1 MREQRARGPGGPSM
15 SQAIT
20 ELGTPER
27 LDTKERRGFLGE
39 TVAIAFVTGLIYVMA
54 GAYQQGFQDAF
65 GFTYISLDIK
75 DVVEALRRLL
85 IPLLIALSGTIFIS
99 YVFMLFIK
107 TNENNRLTSAMFLI
121 APVSVCAI
129 FYWWYGV
136 GHLDYVDAEIYWL
149 LGAYYIMDVSIW
161 RALYRLSHSSLFQ
174 VPLDLHFRI
183 IQVAIFSLFLVVLT
197 YSVGEIVA
205 RTLDVI
211 ERCPDFDGK
220 ASVLVDRTNDIAV
233 CAQADFEKRLLNNNF
248 FYFKLPSN
256 GTPESFRLVS
266 FGSWGRMD
274 VDAGRPETSK

>member
-1 MREQRARGPGGPSM
+1 M

-27 LDTKERRGFLGE
+27 LDTRERRGFLGE
-39 TVAIAFVTGLIYVMA
+39 TVTIAFVTGLIYVMA

-85 IPLLIALSGTIFIS
+85 IPLAIALSATLFIS
-99 YVFMLFIK
+99 YALMLLIK
-107 TNENNRLTSAMFLI
+107 TNENHRLTSAMFLI

-129 FYWWYGV
+129 FYWWYGI
-136 GHLDYVDAEIYWL
+136 GHLDSVDTEIYWL

-161 RALYRLSHSSLFQ
+161 RALFRLSHSSMFQ

-197 YSVGEIVA
+197 FSVGEIVA

-220 ASVLVDRTNDIAV
+220 SSVLVDRTNDIAV
-233 CAQADFEKRLLNNNF
+233 CAQADFDKKFLYSNF
-248 FYFKLPSN
+248 FYFRLPSN
-256 GTPESFRLVS
+256 GTPKSFRSVS
-266 FGSWGRMD
+266 VSGWTSVP
-274 VDAGRPETSK
+274 VDAGHQETSK